1 MSDVFKNPPPAFSND
16 YVFDI
21 IKKHFDISPSLT
33 PLVSDRDQNFKI
45 TEGEKSHIFKI
56 ANSAESRSVL
66 EMQNSALSYIS
77 KKDDSIEIPQPVKT
91 IDGHDILSIE
101 SKNTKYHARLL
112 TYVDGVFL
120 KDVKPTNGT
129 TFSVGKFL
137 GYLDKGLV
145 GFDHRAAKREFIW
158 DVSQVSLLE
167 SNLTKDDF
175 DLITFFINS
184 FKHDISSLMNDFPKT
199 IIHNDGNDHNIL
211 VDSWNRVKGIID
223 FGDMIHSFRVIE
235 PSVAMAYI
243 AIEDNNFEL
252 IASLIKG
259 YRSIVPLSMDELKAA
274 IYFMCLRMCVSI
286 TMSAKRKILFPEN
299 KYISTSEE
307 NARKFLIKM
316 REQDIQ
322 NMSHELVDYVRS

>member
-1 MSDVFKNPPPAFSND
+1 MCIRDS
-16 YVFDI
+16 
-21 IKKHFDISPSLT
+21 SLT

-45 TEGEKSHIFKI
+45 TEEGKSHIFKI
-56 ANSAESRSVL
+56 ANSAESKSVL
-66 EMQNSALSYIS
+66 DMQNSALNYIS

-91 IDGHDILSIE
+91 IDGHDILSIQIT
-101 SKNTKYHARLL
+101 NTKYYARLL

-137 GYLDKGLV
+137 GYLDKGLA
-145 GFDHRAAKREFIW
+145 GFNHRAAKRKFIW
-158 DVSQVSLLE
+158 DVSQVSLLK

-184 FKHDISSLMNDFPKT
+184 FKHDISSLINDFPKT

-211 VDSWNRVKGIID
+211 LDSWNRVKGIID
-223 FGDMIHSFRVIE
+223 FGDMIHSYRVIE

-243 AIEDNNFEL
+243 AIDNNNFEL

-259 YRSIVPLSMDELKAA
+259 YHSIVPLSMGELKAA
-274 IYFMCLRMCVSI
+274 IYFMSLRMCVSI
-286 TMSAKRKILFPEN
+286 TMSAKRKNLFPDN
-299 KYISTSEE
+299 KYISISEE